1 MVCSASSSV
10 IDSSYFSIVEQPPI
24 IVSLSYAE
32 IIPIEPDTVSTVG
45 GNSSLVVLFVYV
57 C

>member
-1 MVCSASSSV
+1 VVCSASSSV

-45 GNSSLVVLFVYV
+45 GNSSLVVLYVYV